1 MGQVVDSPE
10 NRSLNQSREST
21 LDSRASLA
29 VLPAVA
35 LGEVCLEAVEVA
47 DR

>member
-1 MGQVVDSPE
+1 MGQVDRPE
-10 NRSLNQSREST
+10 DGRPNQLRENTSD
-21 LDSRASLA
+21 LRASLA